1 VRAAGGCQSLC
12 FKIPSTSDSE
22 YALHVVF
29 ERGHRP
35 SAAEFR
41 LLKAA
46 ASVAAIVV
54 DLDPVGEPPSIN

>member
-1 VRAAGGCQSLC
+1 
-12 FKIPSTSDSE
+12 
-22 YALHVVF
+22 VF